1 VLTVIIV
8 WGRRVR
14 RRVALDGQARAES
27 EASKAVERESK
38 NREANALN
46 VARNIQVVTTSIK

>member
-1 VLTVIIV
+1 
-8 WGRRVR
+8 
-14 RRVALDGQARAES
+14 VALDGQARAES

-46 VARNIQVVTTSIK
+46 VARNIQVVTTCIKQIKDIIK

>member
-1 VLTVIIV
+1 MPHALVL
-8 WGRRVR
+8 

-27 EASKAVERESK
+27 QASKAVERESK

-46 VARNIQVVTTSIK
+46 VARNIQVVMTSMK